1 MAPTIQQKVERLKEE
16 LGLDA
21 ALSIKDAIQEANN
34 IVGLQAVG
42 SLGDQLDKLIA
53 ELGINLTPEES
64 TPNARA
70 AGAGLDAARKRNKGP
85 MVPSAP
91 NHASSG
97 RPQSAGQPE
106 SRSMAAQATHL
117 YNTPAQSVPLWELSV
132 VQKHKGYV
140 RCGSCV
146 WSRSMRKCTRCG
158 SCGWPRNTRNCI
170 C

>member
-70 AGAGLDAARKRNKGP
+70 AGAGLDAARKRNIGP

-97 RPQSAGQPE
+97 RPQPQVSAHRGLGASDHGGALRPEDDGLRGGQREDDPGE
-106 SRSMAAQATHL
+106 G
-117 YNTPAQSVPLWELSV
+117 PLREDE
-132 VQKHKGYV
+132 GA
-140 RCGSCV
+140 
-146 WSRSMRKCTRCG
+146 
-158 SCGWPRNTRNCI
+158 PRREA
-170 C
+170 